1 MKCYVYKSLRK
12 EDTFLYLGE
21 KDRFDL
27 LPEGLQLL
35 FGKPGFVL
43 EFELTKD
50 RALAQADAKKVLADL
65 HEQGYYLQV
74 PLQDHEPS

>member
-1 MKCYVYKSLRK
+1 MKCYVYKSSKK
-12 EDTFLYLGE
+12 EDTFLYLGK

-27 LPEGLQLL
+27 LPEGLLIL

-50 RALAQADAKKVLADL
+50 RTLAQADAKQVLADL
-65 HEQGYYLQV
+65 HEHGYHLQI
-74 PLQDHEPS
+74 PRQDHERS

>member
-1 MKCYVYKSLRK
+1 MKCYVYKSLKK

-27 LPEGLQLL
+27 LPEGLLVL

-50 RALAQADAKKVLADL
+50 RKLAQADARQVLAAL
-65 HEQGYYLQV
+65 HEHGYYLQV
-74 PLQDHEPS
+74 PLQDHERS

>member
-27 LPEGLQLL
+27 LPEGLLLL

-50 RALAQADAKKVLADL
+50 RVLAQADAKKVLADL
-65 HEQGYYLQV
+65 HEHGYYLQV
-74 PLQDHEPS
+74 PLQDHEQS

>member
-1 MKCYVYKSLRK
+1 MKCYVYKSLKK

-27 LPEGLQLL
+27 LPEGLLIL
-35 FGKPGFVL
+35 FGRPGFVL

-50 RALAQADAKKVLADL
+50 HTLAQADARQVLADL
-65 HEQGYYLQV
+65 DEHGYYLQV
-74 PLQDHEPS
+74 PRQGHERP

>member
-1 MKCYVYKSLRK
+1 MKCYVYKSLKK

-27 LPEGLQLL
+27 LPEGLLIL

-50 RALAQADAKKVLADL
+50 RKLAQADASQVLADL
-65 HEQGYYLQV
+65 HERGYYLQV
-74 PLQDHEPS
+74 PLQDHERS